1 MKNQQTDDRKKL
13 IGDEARIVLLGILA
27 AAMWV
32 KIPTFR
38 YCMFFLFFI
47 PLQPNSISSLF
58 PQHYNL
64 IFFIST

>member
-1 MKNQQTDDRKKL
+1 MKL

-27 AAMWV
+27 ATMWA

-47 PLQPNSISSLF
+47 PLQPNSIS
-58 PQHYNL
+58 YKK
-64 IFFIST
+64 I